1 MIVFSKAMWLTVT
14 ALHLS
19 CQATCRTMNW
29 RLVSNSLDS
38 ATQLLFLRQCQVN
51 GALTWTLC
59 PNLARVPSLPLD
71 RAENPLVTSNRG
83 EKRTSELDQSKCS
96 GSTLFR
102 FSDCH
107 IIHRSISRVY
117 LSSEEPV
124 GGGGRGWRKGEVCY
138 IHRLIKILRWRHS
151 HTFFTNTFSLTSD

>member
-1 MIVFSKAMWLTVT
+1 M
-14 ALHLS
+14 
-19 CQATCRTMNW
+19 
-29 RLVSNSLDS
+29 
-38 ATQLLFLRQCQVN
+38 N

-83 EKRTSELDQSKCS
+83 EKRTPELDQSKCS
-96 GSTLFR
+96 GPTLFR
-102 FSDCH
+102 LSDCH
-107 IIHRSISRVY
+107 NINHRSISRVY

-138 IHRLIKILRWRHS
+138 IHHLIKMLRWQHS
-151 HTFFTNTFSLTSD
+151 HTFFSSNIFHPPVNNLSYFLDTPFS